1 MDAGQKK
8 IVLDDEQV
16 EEMDKMAD
24 FVVSIYDNIR
34 ELEEKTM
41 RFSHYLE
48 NLAKRMGAIKD
59 KTKADEFSQSLLYL
73 SDCFY
78 NISQQNEKIALALY
92 KKGCLEIAD
101 DLAVQAENMAEQ
113 EIKKENLKNDWWS
126 KKSKWESVWKL

>member
-1 MDAGQKK
+1 MNAEQKK
-8 IVLDDEQV
+8 VVLDDEEV
-16 EEMDKMAD
+16 EEVEKMAD

>member
-8 IVLDDEQV
+8 VVLDDEQV

-113 EIKKENLKNDWWS
+113 EIKKENLKND
-126 KKSKWESVWKL
+126 

>member
-8 IVLDDEQV
+8 VVLDDEQV

-48 NLAKRMGAIKD
+48 NLAKRMGAIED
-59 KTKADEFSQSLLYL
+59 KTKAEEFSQSLLYL

-78 NISQQNEKIALALY
+78 EISQQNKKIASTFY
-92 KKGCLEIAD
+92 KNKCSEIAD
-101 DLAVQAENMAEQ
+101 NLAVQAENMA
-113 EIKKENLKNDWWS
+113 S
-126 KKSKWESVWKL
+126 